1 MKNLISSKIIGK
13 KIFII
18 RSQKVMVDID
28 LAQMYGIKTKV
39 LNQAVK
45 RNIKRFPSDF
55 MFRLTVNEKDEVV
68 TNCDHL
74 NKLKFT
80 KNTPYVFTEQ
90 GVAMLSSVLKSDR
103 AIQVNVVIMRAFVK
117 LREILLTNK
126 RLAEKL
132 NQLENKVEKNDEE
145 IRIIFEAIHQLMEHP
160 ENPKK
165 KIGFVK

>member
-1 MKNLISSKIIGK
+1 
-13 KIFII
+13 
-18 RSQKVMVDID
+18 
-28 LAQMYGIKTKV
+28 
-39 LNQAVK
+39 
-45 RNIKRFPSDF
+45 
-55 MFRLTVNEKDEVV
+55 
-68 TNCDHL
+68 
-74 NKLKFT
+74 
-80 KNTPYVFTEQ
+80 
-90 GVAMLSSVLKSDR
+90 MLSSVLKSDR